1 MRRTLILSLLLA
13 LTFTF
18 QGYSFHR
25 LMRGVEVSS
34 PPVSEAP
41 EVVPVADFMKA
52 DPPVGGF
59 VYVYGGKTDY
69 DVVKTKDGTS
79 VFACYLDNADF
90 SGVTIALGAGKSVDL
105 SQKRAG
111 GLAFWARTGPDVRSI
126 YVGLLDD
133 MSNGHKTQTRLRL
146 GDFGEIDTTWRY
158 YMIPLRRFLDR
169 GRYWDENIGSEVI
182 DDVQWENI
190 NELRFSSNM
199 NENRVEEGKPVI
211 LYVHDVKFIEEIP
224 GYVCPEEFWGAFESD
239 TPDLQLHDFSTEQ
252 DRKWETSTGPKSSG
266 SFEFVEA
273 APEESQGYSIKINY
287 SLHDWVDIIYNYRDN
302 NSPAEHRDWT
312 NHWGL
317 KFDVYT
323 ERAFQP
329 FNVQVNDSGNEL
341 WIATAGAERGW
352 TEVVVAFR
360 DFYKFPHWQPPNAVH
375 TGNFDLESVV
385 ALDFKPS
392 GEGTSAQFKV
402 HNVRLTND
410 REARRAPVPEYV
422 NVTVTGNVGDVVTE
436 KINEGLFG
444 INAALWDGDLL
455 LPETE
460 KYVRAVNHHVLRY
473 PGGLRADD
481 DNWKEVLAAQD
492 WMVDTDQ
499 FLEFCRATNTEAMI
513 TVNFGSGTVEDAAD
527 WVRHHNVD
535 NDDNVRYWEV
545 GNELYGDWHPFQTSA
560 EDYGKRTREF
570 IIAMKEVDPTIKVT
584 FVGVLEGE
592 WNRTVMKHVKDVAD
606 GINVHHYPQTTGEE
620 NDAGLLSS
628 PQTLDD
634 IIPNIRKML
643 KEHGE
648 PGKEYEIW
656 LTEWNSVDFEPG
668 PQTLSIVNGL
678 FVADY
683 LGMLTKHNIEQASY
697 WDIHNDITDQ
707 GGDYGYL
714 SRTGAPD
721 GCNVPRPSYWAFKMA
736 SHSLGRGSL
745 LKSGT
750 ESDYVTSYLTV
761 DQGKKSL
768 MLINKYPMT
777 RADVT
782 IDIPGFE
789 GKATKQLLNAE
800 SGQAGPGKE
809 SMRVKKGSQLSLPPY
824 SITTITLD

>member
-1 MRRTLILSLLLA
+1 
-13 LTFTF
+13 
-18 QGYSFHR
+18 
-25 LMRGVEVSS
+25 
-34 PPVSEAP
+34 
-41 EVVPVADFMKA
+41 
-52 DPPVGGF
+52 
-59 VYVYGGKTDY
+59 
-69 DVVKTKDGTS
+69 
-79 VFACYLDNADF
+79 
-90 SGVTIALGAGKSVDL
+90 
-105 SQKRAG
+105 
-111 GLAFWARTGPDVRSI
+111 
-126 YVGLLDD
+126 
-133 MSNGHKTQTRLRL
+133 
-146 GDFGEIDTTWRY
+146 
-158 YMIPLRRFLDR
+158 
-169 GRYWDENIGSEVI
+169 
-182 DDVQWENI
+182 
-190 NELRFSSNM
+190 M
-199 NENRVEEGKPVI
+199 NENRVGDGNPVI
-211 LYVHDVKFIEEIP
+211 LYVYDVKFIEEIP

-239 TPDLQLHDFSTEQ
+239 APDLQLHDFATEQ
-252 DRKWETSTGPKSSG
+252 DRNWETSTGPKSSG

-273 APEESQGYSIKINY
+273 APEESEGYSIKISY

-341 WIATAGAERGW
+341 WIATAGAEKGW
-352 TEVVVAFR
+352 TEVIVAFR
-360 DFYKFPHWQPPNAVH
+360 DFYKFPHWQPPDAVH
-375 TGNFDLESVV
+375 TGNFDIENVI

-422 NVTVTGNVGDVVTE
+422 AVNVTGSFDEVVTE
-436 KINEGLFG
+436 QINEGIFG

-455 LPETE
+455 LPETVE
-460 KYVRAVNHHVLRY
+460 YVKAVNHHVLRY

-527 WVRHHNVD
+527 WVRHHNVE

-545 GNELYGDWHPFQTSA
+545 GNELYGDWHPFQTTA

-584 FVGVLEGE
+584 FVGVLDGE
-592 WNRTVMKHVKDVAD
+592 WNRIVLEHVKDVAD

-634 IIPNIRKML
+634 IIPSVRRQL
-643 KEHGE
+643 AEWGE
-648 PGKEYEIW
+648 PGREYEIW

-683 LGMLTKHNIEQASY
+683 LGMLAKHNIEQASY

-745 LKSGT
+745 LNSGT
-750 ESDYVTSYLTV
+750 ESDYVTSYLTY
-761 DQGKKSL
+761 DNGKKSL
-768 MLINKYPMT
+768 MLVNKYPQT

-782 IDIPGFE
+782 INIPGFE
-789 GKATKQLLNAE
+789 GRGTKQVLTAE
-800 SGQAGPGKE
+800 SGQPGPEKGNF
-809 SMRVKKGSQLSLPPY
+809 RVRQGTELALPPY